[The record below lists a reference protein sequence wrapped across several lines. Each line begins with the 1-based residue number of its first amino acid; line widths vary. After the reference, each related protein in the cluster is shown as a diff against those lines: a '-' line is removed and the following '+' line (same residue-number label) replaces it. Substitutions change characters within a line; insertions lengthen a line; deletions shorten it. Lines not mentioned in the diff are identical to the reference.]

1 MRVTVFGASGKIGR
15 LVVDRLLDDGNEVL
29 AYVRDPAGIPWS
41 HTRLTVAVGE
51 LADSAALR
59 RAVSGSAGVISALGP
74 ARRRSTGGTAL
85 TDGTR
90 TIVAAMDVEGV
101 RRYVGLATPVVPDRR
116 DGRTLRA
123 TLLPLIAKV
132 RYPGALREIRGMTA
146 AVTGSDLDWTIV
158 RINNP
163 VDRPGTGTLRVGFLG
178 RDKLF
183 ATMTRTDIAAFLITQ
198 LTDTTFV
205 HAAPAISN

>member
-1 MRVTVFGASGKIGR
+1 
-15 LVVDRLLDDGNEVL
+15 
-29 AYVRDPAGIPWS
+29 
-41 HTRLTVAVGE
+41 
-51 LADSAALR
+51 
-59 RAVSGSAGVISALGP
+59 
-74 ARRRSTGGTAL
+74 
-85 TDGTR
+85 
-90 TIVAAMDVEGV
+90 MDVEGV

-132 RYPGALREIRGMTA
+132 RYAGALREIRGMTA

>member
-15 LVVDRLLDDGNEVL
+15 LTVDRLLDGGHQVV

-41 HTRLTVAVGE
+41 HTGLTVVVGD
-51 LADSAALR
+51 LSDRAAIR
-59 RAVSGSAGVISALGP
+59 RAVAGSAAVISALGP
-74 ARRRSTGGTAL
+74 SFRRGATGSPV

-90 TIVAAMDVEGV
+90 AIVAAMDDEGV
-101 RRYVGLATPVVPDRR
+101 RRYVGLAAPSIPDRR
-116 DGRTLRA
+116 DGRTMPAKLR
-123 TLLPLIAKV
+123 PLVAKV
-132 RYPGALREIRGMTA
+132 LHPNAFRELRGMTA

-158 RINNP
+158 RISRP

-178 RDKLF
+178 RDKIF
-183 ATMTRTDIAAFLITQ
+183 STMTRTDIAAFLIAQ
-198 LTDTTFV
+198 LTDDNFI